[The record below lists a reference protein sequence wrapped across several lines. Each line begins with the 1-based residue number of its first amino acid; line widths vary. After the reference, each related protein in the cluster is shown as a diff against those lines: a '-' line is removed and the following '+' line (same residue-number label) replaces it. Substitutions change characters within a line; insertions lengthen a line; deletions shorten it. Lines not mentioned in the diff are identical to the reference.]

1 MERPENLNVRN
12 VLCLLEDRFRQD
24 FGDRKPMYRIIVL
37 LREATFPEGGK
48 KTVEQIRA
56 VIKDIRKRER

>member
-1 MERPENLNVRN
+1 
-12 VLCLLEDRFRQD
+12 
-24 FGDRKPMYRIIVL
+24 MYRIIVL

-56 VIKDIRKRER
+56 EIKDIRKRER